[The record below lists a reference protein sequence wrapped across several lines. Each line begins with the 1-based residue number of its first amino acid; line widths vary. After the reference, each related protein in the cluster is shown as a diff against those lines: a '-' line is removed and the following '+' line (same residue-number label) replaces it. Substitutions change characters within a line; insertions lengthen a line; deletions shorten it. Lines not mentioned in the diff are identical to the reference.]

1 MVEARAPDHPLLAR
15 LVPDAG
21 PMPAVVAVT
30 LLTPGDMPVMLS
42 ADLAVERRGG
52 AAGRRRHG
60 AAREALA
67 VDVASGHLVGGGPDA
82 LLPAWSAAQLL
93 LARTARAVPDRRAM
107 GWDVLLTRRGP
118 VVADAWDPWR
128 GGTAARVRHLVE
140 EALDDRGRGQ
150 DPLGEPLDP
159 A

>member
-1 MVEARAPDHPLLAR
+1 
-15 LVPDAG
+15 
-21 PMPAVVAVT
+21 
-30 LLTPGDMPVMLS
+30 
-42 ADLAVERRGG
+42 
-52 AAGRRRHG
+52 
-60 AAREALA
+60 
-67 VDVASGHLVGGGPDA
+67 
-82 LLPAWSAAQLL
+82 
-93 LARTARAVPDRRAM
+93 M